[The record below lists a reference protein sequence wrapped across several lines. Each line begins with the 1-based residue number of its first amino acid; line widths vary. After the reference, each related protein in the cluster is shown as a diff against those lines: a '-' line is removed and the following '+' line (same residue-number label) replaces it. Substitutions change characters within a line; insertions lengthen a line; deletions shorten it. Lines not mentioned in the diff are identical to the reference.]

1 MNLEKLVD
9 LLRYYVVVPEYDLK
23 WFNLRAHAFSS
34 SETYMFTCTCT
45 HVCKASKYAC
55 TLTHAHSFI
64 TA

>member
-1 MNLEKLVD
+1 MNLEKLID
-9 LLRYYVVVPEYDLK
+9 LLRYSEAVPEYDLQR
-23 WFNLRAHAFSS
+23 FNLRAHAFNS
-34 SETYMFTCTCT
+34 SETYKFTCTCT